1 MYGLHKGHKWCDY
14 LVAILLNTTVGFS
27 MNSDSFSSGL
37 FSYFA
42 VALKQGGVVRNIYQK
57 ILTLWGTDHS
67 ETALLIELR

>member
-1 MYGLHKGHKWCDY
+1 MGYIK
-14 LVAILLNTTVGFS
+14 AINGVTIELPFFLTPLLAS
-27 MNSDSFSSGL
+27 PWNSDSISSGL

-42 VALKQGGVVRNIYQK
+42 VALKQGGVVRNIYRK